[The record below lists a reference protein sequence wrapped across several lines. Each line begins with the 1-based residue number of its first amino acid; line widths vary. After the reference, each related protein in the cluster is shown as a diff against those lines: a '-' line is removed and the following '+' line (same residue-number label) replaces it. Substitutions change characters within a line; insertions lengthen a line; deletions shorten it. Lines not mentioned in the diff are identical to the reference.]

1 MIIINIGEK
10 LRAVC
15 IIGSPKANGTTA
27 CVTDTIIEGMKVNN
41 IDIKKYV
48 LGEMDIKYCKGCM
61 KCYESK
67 KCIQNDD
74 MNLIIKDLFEAD
86 IVIIASPSYWGD
98 VTGQLKVFFD
108 RSTPLSDTNGGTIIP
123 KGKVGVSVAVR
134 TGNRVEENMNLIH
147 AIEHYYGHL
156 GIKPVKSFTV
166 EGVQFREDFER
177 KEDKVKEAF
186 QLGVNILKNI
196 D

>member
-1 MIIINIGEK
+1 M
-10 LRAVC
+10 RAIC
-15 IIGSPKANGTTA
+15 IIGSPKSNGSTA

-41 IDIKKYV
+41 IDVKRYV

-61 KCYESK
+61 KCYESR

-74 MNLIIKDLFEAD
+74 MNRIFEDLSEAD

-108 RSTPLSDTNGGTIIP
+108 RSTPLCDTNGGTTIP

-134 TGNRVEENMNLIH
+134 TGQRVEENMTIIH
-147 AIEHYYGHL
+147 AIEHYFGHL
-156 GIKPVKSFTV
+156 GIKPVKRFTV
-166 EGVQFREDFER
+166 EGVQFKENFQQ
-177 KEDKVKEAF
+177 KEDKVNEAYE
-186 QLGVNILKNI
+186 LGLNILKEYRNLSI
-196 D
+196 NENDV